1 MKQAHKH
8 LMLQRARAAV
18 FVAVMPDSPPPVED
32 GNFVPLS
39 QSHYTWR
46 AGRLVVDASAMAG
59 TEHGEV
65 VARLAA
71 QHMRYEAFMPPSR
84 SRSPPSVQARGCAQ
98 PVVSPA
104 SNPVTSRPQKHR
116 AAGRRSVV
124 QTPNVPVFV
133 NSGAF
138 VPVGQFDPAL
148 RLPGAPLQTPPR
160 HLQGNMVAH
169 PRDPNDVAAESALRS
184 KFPEVGVDPGS
195 SEKTTAASAWVMNV
209 AAAWNLSPDA
219 PRKTECPVSAVPM
232 PSDQQQR
239 AAQMSASSVAAPV
252 EQPDDA
258 SDDDA
263 ALLAAC
269 VSLENK
275 FHAARAVEASTQTE
289 PCVAWP
295 AATLPRWAWQAHAC
309 WNNQQCV
316 QTCVRSAMEPDVFNR
331 VSMAVPVNVRSA
343 ILHAAPY
350 LPCFWFDINQ
360 AFLQMCS
367 AANFLAN
374 LPPTVA
380 TESDVTSPCL
390 HPRW

>member
-1 MKQAHKH
+1 
-8 LMLQRARAAV
+8 
-18 FVAVMPDSPPPVED
+18 
-32 GNFVPLS
+32 
-39 QSHYTWR
+39 
-46 AGRLVVDASAMAG
+46 
-59 TEHGEV
+59 
-65 VARLAA
+65 
-71 QHMRYEAFMPPSR
+71 MPPSR

-104 SNPVTSRPQKHR
+104 SNPVTSRPQKLR

-133 NSGAF
+133 NSGAS

-184 KFPEVGVDPGS
+184 KFPEGGVDPGS

-239 AAQMSASSVAAPV
+239 AAQMAASSVAAPV

-269 VSLENK
+269 VSLEKKIMLPVLWRPVRKQN
-275 FHAARAVEASTQTE
+275 RAWRGLQ
-289 PCVAWP
+289 
-295 AATLPRWAWQAHAC
+295 PRCQDGLGKPMRVGTTSNAC
-309 WNNQQCV
+309 
-316 QTCVRSAMEPDVFNR
+316 RLVF
-331 VSMAVPVNVRSA
+331 
-343 ILHAAPY
+343 AAPWN
-350 LPCFWFDINQ
+350 L
-360 AFLQMCS
+360 MCS
-367 AANFLAN
+367 TAC
-374 LPPTVA
+374 PWQ
-380 TESDVTSPCL
+380 SP
-390 HPRW
+390 